1 LDDSIQSE
9 RALDIRRLLP
19 SIEEKQEVTMANVYV
34 EARPKGLRDG
44 EPIDDYVVEEH
55 ADQALAT
62 FRTQAEAIKWAK
74 DNGHRPLV
82 AFVRRLNNRNIPDQ
96 WRAV

>member
-1 LDDSIQSE
+1 
-9 RALDIRRLLP
+9 
-19 SIEEKQEVTMANVYV
+19 MANVYV

-62 FRTQAEAIKWAK
+62 FSTQAEAIKWAK

-82 AFVRRLNNRNIPDQ
+82 AFVRRLNDRKIPDQ
-96 WRAV
+96 WRAA